1 MKRFAALAVC
11 VLLTQTAF
19 AQTQNQTQQQRLG
32 GGPVAIEAAS
42 GIEWRRDE
50 QVYIAS
56 GNAKA
61 TQGDV
66 TVTADKLIA
75 RYRDGKGGKGGPDI
89 YRVEAVG
96 NVKITSGTEV
106 GVASK
111 AVYDLDRGLM
121 VMTGEGLKLT
131 TPTQTVTARDSLE
144 YWRDN
149 KVAVAR
155 GQAVATEGTQRIQ
168 ADTLTAHLVDATA
181 GQSARI
187 AKVEGVGNIRVS
199 TQDASATG
207 AKGVYNLDT
216 QIATLVGGVKVT
228 QGRNQLNGDYAEVNM
243 KSGISRIL
251 SGGAGS
257 NAGAP
262 VRALL
267 VPQPETAPTNTA
279 RPGKRP

>member
-1 MKRFAALAVC
+1 V
-11 VLLTQTAF
+11 
-19 AQTQNQTQQQRLG
+19 AQAQQQRLG

-61 TQGDV
+61 TQGNV

-75 RYRDGKGGKGGPDI
+75 RYRDGKGGNGGPDI
-89 YRVEAVG
+89 YRVEALG
-96 NVKITSGTEV
+96 NVKITSGTETAL
-106 GVASK
+106 ASK

-121 VMTGEGLKLT
+121 AMTGEGLKLT

-144 YWRDN
+144 YWRDS

-155 GQAVATEGTQRIQ
+155 GLAVATEGERRVQ
-168 ADTLTAHLVDATA
+168 ADTLTAHLIDATA
-181 GQSARI
+181 NQAARI
-187 AKVEGVGNIRVS
+187 AKVDGVGNVRVS
-199 TQDASATG
+199 SQDASATG

-216 QIATLVGGVKVT
+216 EIATLVGGVKVT

-243 KSGISRIL
+243 KTGISRIL

-257 NAGAP
+257 KAGAP

-267 VPQPETAPTNTA
+267 VPQPETAPPNTA
-279 RPGKRP
+279 RPGTRP